1 MDIDVIRDI
10 EKEVI
15 GIVTDPK
22 NNESQQPA
30 EEISG
35 TTLLLEMEYADER
48 FGGQSTGFFV
58 AHNKIATNC
67 HVLLGTTKIIAKH
80 IEADSIYTIEGII
93 AFDIKNDLAVLK
105 TSDVGSSFQ
114 LGDSNMVKSGEP
126 ICVLGYPEEEEQRGS
141 DGTLIGF
148 LNRGKRIRFKAPIR
162 QGYSGSPMLNSK
174 GEVIAVIHG
183 SNKSG
188 DGIAIPSNTLKTL
201 LAETESVEVEPLSA
215 WQKRSDVLTLT
226 VYELYEWG
234 RWHKRVIGMLWIT
247 WHVVQSFFYGIRASI
262 KLTSGNYESAIAIYD
277 KIIASKLIPFLN
289 TAYAARGMAK
299 SELGNYQDAIE
310 DANEAIFLDSESYN
324 GFFSRGY
331 VKRALGKSKVD
342 HGHITEVRCLYQEA
356 INDFTNAI
364 NLKPEKV
371 KIYNERGWT
380 KYLLGQLETEYGNTA
395 EAQRLYQEAISDG
408 DSALQLE
415 SKDSKYK
422 SVIYHTRGAA
432 QAALG
437 DHEGAIEDFNE
448 SIRLRPKKALYYH
461 DLGLSKEVLGQH
473 EASEAD
479 FAKAKE
485 LDPEFEKKS
494 THE

>member
-10 EKEVI
+10 EKEEI

-30 EEISG
+30 EEIRG
-35 TTLLLEMEYADER
+35 TTLLLEMEYTDESI
-48 FGGQSTGFFV
+48 GSQSTGFFV
-58 AHNKIATNC
+58 AHDKIATNC
-67 HVLLGTTKIIAKH
+67 HVLLGTTKVIAKH
-80 IEADSIYTIEGII
+80 ADAIYTIEGII
-93 AFDIKNDLAVLK
+93 AFDTENDLAVLK
-105 TSDVGSSFQ
+105 TSDVGTSFQ
-114 LGDSNMVKSGEP
+114 LGDSDMVKSGEP
-126 ICVLGYPEEEEQRGS
+126 ICVLGYPEEEEQCRA

-148 LNRGKRIRFKAPIR
+148 LDRGKRIRFKAPTR
-162 QGYSGSPMLNSK
+162 PGYSGGPVLNSNR
-174 GEVIAVIHG
+174 EVIAVDHG
-183 SNKSG
+183 INKSG
-188 DGIAIPSNTLKTL
+188 NEGIAIPVNLLKAL

-215 WQKRSDVLTLT
+215 WQKRLDVLTLT
-226 VYELYEWG
+226 VYKVYEWG
-234 RWHKRVIGMLWIT
+234 RWHKRVIAMLWIT
-247 WHVVQSFFYGIRASI
+247 WHVVQGFFYGIRASI
-262 KLTSGNYESAIAIYD
+262 KADSGDYSEAITIYD
-277 KIIASKLIPFLN
+277 KIISSQLIPFLVA
-289 TAYAARGMAK
+289 AYAYRGMAK
-299 SELGNYQDAIE
+299 SELGNYEAAIE
-310 DANEAIFLDSESYN
+310 DANEAILLDPESYN

-331 VKRALGKSKVD
+331 VNRALGKSKVD
-342 HGHITEVRCLYQEA
+342 HGHITEVQCLYQEA

-364 NLKPEKV
+364 SLKPEKA

-380 KYLLGQLETEYGNTA
+380 KYLLGQLETEHGNTA

-432 QAALG
+432 NAALG

-461 DLGLSKEVLGQH
+461 DRGKAREALGQH
-473 EASEAD
+473 EAAEAD

-485 LDPEFEKKS
+485 LDPDFKDK
-494 THE
+494 T